1 MADYAEINN
10 FTPELSSGGDKYFH
24 LRNYS
29 EYSEYTSG
37 FFEFDDFYQIMTF
50 FPEKS
55 VDIHRQVRFYTLLT
69 GFRPVSD

>member
-37 FFEFDDFYQIMTF
+37 VVLSLMIFI
-50 FPEKS
+50 KS
-55 VDIHRQVRFYTLLT
+55 
-69 GFRPVSD
+69 